1 MNSVRLHRFLAIYEL
16 RSFGRAAERLHITQ
30 PALTKSI
37 QQLEEELG
45 VQLFERS
52 AQGVTPTI
60 YGEALSI
67 HAKVIEAE
75 FKNAS
80 REIATLSGAIKGELT
95 IGVTPSVATDIIP
108 KAFLKLQEERPQIQL
123 TVLEGLME
131 QHVPALRRGE
141 IDLVVGGW
149 VREPHPDLAS
159 ARLIRDEVLIF
170 SGDDHPLAEMDEV
183 PWQALFDY
191 PWILPPTS
199 QFWMQTLEEEFAKRG
214 YQMPTSAATS
224 NSPGFIRSMLLR
236 NLYLSALPARLLI
249 NETRL
254 GRIIAL
260 AVPDLSVRFDVYLTH
275 RVQAVK
281 LPAFHL
287 FVDILRQVCS
297 SKKD

>member
-52 AQGVTPTI
+52 AQGVTPTL
-60 YGEALSI
+60 YGEALSV

-95 IGVTPSVATDIIP
+95 IGVTPSVATDIVP

-123 TVLEGLME
+123 TVLEGLMQ
-131 QHVPALRRGE
+131 QHVPSLRRGE

-159 ARLIRDEVLIF
+159 VRLIRDEVLIF
-170 SGDDHPLAEMDEV
+170 AGDDHPLAEMDEI

-214 YQMPTSAATS
+214 YRMPTSAATS

-254 GRIIAL
+254 GRIVAL
-260 AVPDLSVRFDVYLTH
+260 AVPELNVRFDVYLTH

-287 FVDILRQVCS
+287 FVDILRQVCT
-297 SKKD
+297 SKDD